1 MAKVTMPLMSG
12 SASGQIAKGIVFA
25 GWKGIQ
31 YVRKYVIPANPMST
45 GQGDYRI
52 LMGGAGRVAGKV
64 TVAGDINAQFGVL
77 GVVPAGQSKQ
87 SYLVKYILNHLLNIK
102 VTPTAY
108 SAIQALYVAH
118 TAKAGFD
125 SEAAALGLTTFDV
138 DYATETAMT
147 GGCQLYIL
155 ATALIAIGLTGEPY
169 ATALASWDLAK
180 IQAMVADL

>member
-1 MAKVTMPLMSG
+1 MAKVTGPLHSDG
-12 SASGQIAKGIVFA
+12 ASGQLGKAIVFA
-25 GWKGIQ
+25 AWKGIA
-31 YVRKYVIPANPMST
+31 YVRKYVVPANPMSA
-45 GQGDYRI
+45 GQGDFRLI
-52 LMGGAGRVAGKV
+52 MGGIGRVAGKV
-64 TVAGDINAQFGVL
+64 TVAGDVNAQFGVL

-87 SYLVKYILNHLLNIK
+87 SYLVRYILNHLLNIK
-102 VTPTAY
+102 VNATAY
-108 SAIQALYVAH
+108 SDLQTLYAGH

-125 SEAAALGLTTFDV
+125 SEAAALGLVTFDV